1 MTKILV
7 LDDEPAI
14 LNEVEEWLNLEG
26 YETIT
31 AGNGR
36 DGIQKIRDHRPDL
49 VISDL
54 SMPEMNG
61 YSVLAKLQ
69 KEPGLAAIPFIFLT
83 GHSDKAS
90 MRACMELGADDYLTK
105 PFTHKEMLAAI
116 QSRLKR
122 RQVITQDIKQ
132 EIDELKQRL
141 IRTVN
146 HELKTP
152 LISLS
157 YVQQVIERQLEQLS
171 REDISQ
177 LLQALRDGTNR
188 LQHLVQQT
196 VTLAHIDAGEISAET
211 IRENTSPVY
220 LWQIIPMATDNA
232 RRFAYRNRD
241 GMITVDQRDPD
252 SALYGD
258 PKLLTQILGELI
270 ANALNFSPEGSEVS
284 ITQWKSGGRVWLS
297 ILDRGSGMASAD
309 LVKAQQ
315 PFEQIGRT
323 VREQQGMGL
332 GLVVA
337 KRIVELHDG
346 ELQLGSVSEKGT
358 QVTLSFPRYRGV

>member
-7 LDDEPAI
+7 LDDEPAL
-14 LNEVEEWLNLEG
+14 LNEVEEWLLLEG
-26 YETIT
+26 FETVT
-31 AGNGR
+31 ASNGR
-36 DGIQKIRDHRPDL
+36 EGIQKIRDHRPDL
-49 VISDL
+49 VISDVT
-54 SMPEMNG
+54 MPEMSG
-61 YSVLAKLQ
+61 YALLECLQ
-69 KEPGLAAIPFIFLT
+69 QEPELAATPFIFLT
-83 GHSDKAS
+83 GHSDKSS
-90 MRACMELGADDYLTK
+90 MRAGMELGADDYLTK
-105 PFTHKEMLAAI
+105 PITHREMLAAI

-122 RQVITQDIKQ
+122 REVITHEIQQ

-157 YVQQVIERQLEQLS
+157 YVQQVIERQLDQLS
-171 REDISQ
+171 RDQ
-177 LLQALRDGTNR
+177 VRDLLQALREGTNR

-196 VTLAHIDAGEISAET
+196 VTLAQIDAGEISVET
-211 IRENTSPVY
+211 VKANSTPVY

-232 RRFAYRNRD
+232 RRNAYRNRE
-241 GMITVDQRDPD
+241 GVVTVDQRDPD
-252 SALYGD
+252 VALAGD
-258 PKLLTQILGELI
+258 AKLLTQILSELI
-270 ANALNFSPEGSEVS
+270 ANALNFSPEGAEIS

-297 ILDRGSGMASAD
+297 ILDRGSGMASVD

-315 PFEQIGRT
+315 LFEQIGRT

-337 KRIVELHDG
+337 KRIVELHGG
-346 ELQLGSVSEKGT
+346 ELQLGSVSDKGT
-358 QVTLSFPRYRGV
+358 QVTLSFPRHRG